1 MVTDPLV
8 TISTPGV
15 TVECM
20 SPCGRA
26 LQESLQDM
34 SVSQRRRGGHRAA
47 QNPVCYSAGV
57 TGHAVLFLQFWVVEL
72 QLLDL
77 MRGLP
82 GPLQPLW

>member
-1 MVTDPLV
+1 M
-8 TISTPGV
+8 
-15 TVECM
+15 ECM

-47 QNPVCYSAGV
+47 QSPVCYSGGV
-57 TGHAVLFLQFWVVEL
+57 MGQAVPFLQFWVVEL
-72 QLLDL
+72 QLLEL
-77 MRGLP
+77 VKGLP